1 MWCFVFHLNYLFMLY
16 CLDSKFSLFI
26 NVFDEL
32 CGTSEQGVEQQAAIA
47 TSCVNLALSSW
58 EHALSRPLG
67 RQLIENRE
75 NCSIPVIDE
84 LH

>member
-1 MWCFVFHLNYLFMLY
+1 M
-16 CLDSKFSLFI
+16 
-26 NVFDEL
+26 
-32 CGTSEQGVEQQAAIA
+32 CGMSGQGVEQQAAIA

-58 EHALSRPLG
+58 EHALCQPLG

-75 NCSIPVIDE
+75 NCSLPVTDE